1 VHRHSASKNARERAN
16 GAAPHPG
23 YNAQFVAFSNVSQ
36 MSNAANN
43 STSVAVRSSRLWAFI
58 HLNCTRVLFPATMSA
73 DAIGVSTTNVDF
85 WLTPWRRVDEH
96 LPLSHIAEVTHIRG
110 LVWDAIN
117 VESSGG
123 LNPLRVFG
131 VAKPAARAFV
141 EHVRARLNDVAPVV
155 PQQPPRR

>member
-1 VHRHSASKNARERAN
+1 
-16 GAAPHPG
+16 
-23 YNAQFVAFSNVSQ
+23 
-36 MSNAANN
+36 MSNTA
-43 STSVAVRSSRLWAFI
+43 STPAPIVVRSSRLWALF
-58 HLNCTRVLFPATMSA
+58 HFNFTRLLFPATMTA

-110 LVWDAIN
+110 FFWDAIS

-131 VAKPAARAFV
+131 VPKPDAHYFV
-141 EHVRARLNDVAPVV
+141 DHVRARLNEIGPVV
-155 PQQPPRR
+155 PAQPVRQ

>member
-1 VHRHSASKNARERAN
+1 MTQASPTTARI
-16 GAAPHPG
+16 
-23 YNAQFVAFSNVSQ
+23 
-36 MSNAANN
+36 
-43 STSVAVRSSRLWAFI
+43 AVRSSRLWALF
-58 HLNCTRVLFPATMSA
+58 HLNCTRVLFPATMTA

-131 VAKPAARAFV
+131 VPKPAARALV
-141 EHVRARLNDVAPVV
+141 DHVRARLNEVAPLV
-155 PQQPPRR
+155 PQPPR

>member
-1 VHRHSASKNARERAN
+1 VSD
-16 GAAPHPG
+16 
-23 YNAQFVAFSNVSQ
+23 SN
-36 MSNAANN
+36 
-43 STSVAVRSSRLWAFI
+43 TTTRIAVRSSRLWALI

-73 DAIGVSTTNVDF
+73 DQIGVSTSNVHF

-110 LVWDAIN
+110 FFWDTIS

-131 VAKPAARAFV
+131 VSKPAARAFV
-141 EHVRARLNDVAPVV
+141 EHVRARLNEVAPVV
-155 PQQPPRR
+155 TTQPRR

>member
-1 VHRHSASKNARERAN
+1 MTQTSPTTARI
-16 GAAPHPG
+16 
-23 YNAQFVAFSNVSQ
+23 VI
-36 MSNAANN
+36 
-43 STSVAVRSSRLWAFI
+43 RSSRLWALF
-58 HLNCTRVLFPATMSA
+58 HLNCTRVLFPATMTA

-110 LVWDAIN
+110 FFWDAIS

-131 VAKPAARAFV
+131 VPKPRCALFRRSRARAAQRD
-141 EHVRARLNDVAPVV
+141 RAGCAGAASAALIAGS
-155 PQQPPRR
+155 

>member
-1 VHRHSASKNARERAN
+1 
-16 GAAPHPG
+16 
-23 YNAQFVAFSNVSQ
+23 
-36 MSNAANN
+36 MSNAATNP
-43 STSVAVRSSRLWAFI
+43 TPIAVSSSRLWAAF
-58 HLNCTRVLFPATMSA
+58 HLNFTRILFPATMSA

-110 LVWDAIN
+110 FFWDAIS

-131 VAKPAARAFV
+131 VPKPDARAFV
-141 EHVRARLNDVAPVV
+141 DHVRARLNEVAPVV
-155 PQQPPRR
+155 PQQTPRR

>member
-1 VHRHSASKNARERAN
+1 MTQTSPTTARI
-16 GAAPHPG
+16 
-23 YNAQFVAFSNVSQ
+23 
-36 MSNAANN
+36 
-43 STSVAVRSSRLWAFI
+43 AVRSSRLWALF
-58 HLNCTRVLFPATMSA
+58 HLNCTRVLFPATMTA

-110 LVWDAIN
+110 FFWDAIS

-131 VAKPAARAFV
+131 VPKPDARYFV
-141 EHVRARLNDVAPVV
+141 DHVRARLNEIGPVV
-155 PQQPPRR
+155 AAQRVQRS

>member
-1 VHRHSASKNARERAN
+1 VSD
-16 GAAPHPG
+16 
-23 YNAQFVAFSNVSQ
+23 SN
-36 MSNAANN
+36 
-43 STSVAVRSSRLWAFI
+43 TTTRIAVRSSRLWALI

-73 DAIGVSTTNVDF
+73 DQIGVSTSNVHF

-110 LVWDAIN
+110 FFWDTIS

-131 VAKPAARAFV
+131 VSKPAARAFV
-141 EHVRARLNDVAPVV
+141 EHVRARLNEVAPVMT
-155 PQQPPRR
+155 PQPRR